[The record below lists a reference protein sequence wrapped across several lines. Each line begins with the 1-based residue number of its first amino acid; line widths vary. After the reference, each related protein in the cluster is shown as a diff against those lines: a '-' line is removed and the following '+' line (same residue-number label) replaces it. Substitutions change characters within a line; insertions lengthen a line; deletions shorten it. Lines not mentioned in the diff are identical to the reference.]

1 MKETDSLA
9 TKTNCHISNWPALI
23 VFLELVGFIETQ
35 LIENNDFIRKQNKQ
49 GNVKNQR
56 DLKLG

>member
-9 TKTNCHISNWPALI
+9 TKTNRHILNWPALI

-35 LIENNDFIRKQNKQ
+35 LIENND
-49 GNVKNQR
+49 
-56 DLKLG
+56 